1 MHFGSKKNKKNQV
14 VDPKL
19 IVLSLKVIVFCHH
32 IIMCKKLEY
41 HIITKLLCL
50 YIPFLRFLFS
60 ISRSLIFLRMFGSTP
75 PALAAM
81 LST

>member
-1 MHFGSKKNKKNQV
+1 MHFGSKKKNQV

-32 IIMCKKLEY
+32 IIMCKKLET
-41 HIITKLLCL
+41 HIITKLLCM

-60 ISRSLIFLRMFGSTP
+60 ISRSLIFRDTYPILQ
-75 PALAAM
+75 PAEGRQ
-81 LST
+81 